1 MSTLSPLQSLPIHV
15 AQMIADHVVDSSR
28 LRLDNLEFEVDML
41 DVCQGAVLEELIR
54 MNLLGVTYPVA
65 HKLSVKVSSLS
76 TKAHG
81 VDKVTDPEY
90 FEKVISL
97 FVERL
102 KDMVPMVKKFA
113 PDQRP
118 LIADSYLGN
127 FVKQLFRLSDD
138 VSYNVSGTTMSL
150 EYQPTAI
157 RHLVHMDAYGCDKSQ
172 LMMNLARLNAATME
186 FLTIGFW
193 FLDDISPLFQ
203 NADGSYVQYPRLH
216 TLMLASNPDIT
227 VPLRPV
233 HPGAVPFPALRR
245 LTMCSGY
252 FGDDTPFRGNAD
264 TLELLDLHLSPEAFK
279 VLKTHKIFTPVS
291 HQQLR
296 RVKLGQITR
305 REQNLFRTDT
315 EFVRFVTNIGPN
327 AVERVINNSLRAPI
341 LQSIV
346 PVLSDHTCIQTLDL
360 PFTKLELWD
369 VLALV
374 KALPLLSN
382 LKSEVPAIG
391 KLPKGV
397 SEETLPSYVRE
408 TYSPVGVQFRRW
420 RLVASASVNMDQVV
434 MCILLVAQA
443 CPNFDYAAV
452 PHQNREVLMAHMKE
466 MIEED
471 GFRQRAPRLRRL
483 LFGGWNNEFP
493 DVEAAHARS
502 DEARMAA
509 ITTAMANYRV

>member
-1 MSTLSPLQSLPIHV
+1 LPARLNKTDFPVHLHV
-15 AQMIADHVVDSSR
+15 QE
-28 LRLDNLEFEVDML
+28 LEFEVDML
-41 DVCQGAVLEELIR
+41 DVCRGAVLEELIR

-76 TKAHG
+76 TKSHRA
-81 VDKVTDPEY
+81 DNVTDPKY

-102 KDMVPMVKKFA
+102 IDMVPMVKKVCVTLA
-113 PDQRP
+113 SSPDQRP

-172 LMMNLARLNAATME
+172 LMMDLARLNAATME

-203 NADGSYVQYPRLH
+203 NADGSYVQYPSLH

-264 TLELLDLHLSPEAFK
+264 TLELLDLYLSPEAFK
-279 VLKTHKIFTPVS
+279 VLKTHKIFTPIS

-341 LQSIV
+341 LQSTV

-397 SEETLPSYVRE
+397 SEERLPAYVRE

-434 MCILLVAQA
+434 MCILLVALA

-452 PHQNREVLMAHMKE
+452 PHQNREVLMAHMKVI
-466 MIEED
+466 IEED

-483 LFGGWNNEFP
+483 LFGEWNNEFP